1 MSEDT
6 STVVIRDEVINKYI
20 YDLVRKE
27 YVGSKMITAHFYS
40 NKIYS
45 AKVEELNDYLVRV
58 TGKYNVTLGLH
69 LDFYLDQGIYFI
81 NASKVEIDFIDE
93 ERRITR
99 DYLEKIGWSKKVV
112 LSSNVFEWI
121 ALFFWGFFFITP
133 DKIPF
138 AKKIEIE
145 HFTDSHQIII
155 DLDIV
160 INKNQILAIENAKR
174 E

>member
-1 MSEDT
+1 MSENT
-6 STVVIRDEVINKYI
+6 CKVVIRDEVINKYI
-20 YDLVRKE
+20 YDLVEKE
-27 YVGSKMITAHFYS
+27 YVGTKMITAHFYS

-58 TGKYNVTLGLH
+58 TGKYNVTLSLH
-69 LDFYLDQGIYFI
+69 LDFYLDPGIYFI

-99 DYLEKIGWSKKVV
+99 DYLEKIGWSKEVV
-112 LSSNVFEWI
+112 LSSNVLEWI
-121 ALFFWGFFFITP
+121 AIFFRGLFIKP
-133 DKIPF
+133 KDKIPF

-160 INKNQILAIENAKR
+160 INKNQILATEKNKS